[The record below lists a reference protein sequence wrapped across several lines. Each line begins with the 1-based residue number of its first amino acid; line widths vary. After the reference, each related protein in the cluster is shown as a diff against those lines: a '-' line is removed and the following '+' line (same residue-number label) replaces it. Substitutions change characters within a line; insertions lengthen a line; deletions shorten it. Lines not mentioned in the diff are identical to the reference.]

1 MKEFLVGLL
10 FIIVALLVVAVGSML
25 GILLFPLLIVL
36 NILLRFVIAAIVVIF
51 AIWLVGKIVMM
62 VWEKVKR

>member
-10 FIIVALLVVAVGSML
+10 FIIVALLVVAAGSIL

-36 NILLRFVIAAIVVIF
+36 NILLRFVIAAIIVIF
-51 AIWLVGKIVMM
+51 AVWLVGKLVIM

>member
-10 FIIVALLVVAVGSML
+10 FVIVALLVLAVGSML

-36 NILLRFVIAAIVVIF
+36 NVLLRFVVAVILVVF
-51 AIWLVGKIVMM
+51 AIWIVGKVVLI
-62 VWEKVKR
+62 VWEKIKG

>member
-36 NILLRFVIAAIVVIF
+36 NILLRFVIAAIIVIF
-51 AIWLVGKIVMM
+51 AIWLVGKMVMM